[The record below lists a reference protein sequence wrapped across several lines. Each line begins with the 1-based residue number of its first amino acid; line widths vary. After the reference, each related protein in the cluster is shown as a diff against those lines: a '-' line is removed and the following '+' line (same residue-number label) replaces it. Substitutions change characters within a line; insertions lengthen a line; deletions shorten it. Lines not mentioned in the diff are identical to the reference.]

1 MREIKQIQ
9 SHLIISGTLFDPFA
23 AGKIIAFC
31 AISHRGDLDYAHLL
45 FNSLPRPTT
54 FIWNTMIRAFAETNQ
69 PSRALS
75 LYKQMIDKGP
85 LPNNYTFS
93 FVLRACIDLSSLLD
107 GQKLHSQIV
116 RLGWEP
122 YDFVLNGLVHLYANC
137 NCISSARKLFDESLS
152 SRDVVTWTAMI
163 NGYAKAGQIHA
174 ARSLFDQMPERNVV
188 SWSAMI
194 TNYAQVGMF
203 KEALEL
209 FNEMQLA
216 GLRPNHAGIVGALS
230 ACAFLGALD
239 QGRWIHVYVDRN
251 GMELDKVLGTALID
265 MYAKCGCIET
275 ARQVF
280 GQMTERDVFSW
291 TSMISGLA
299 NHGHSASAIELFIR
313 MQNEGVKPN
322 EVTFICVLS
331 ACSRMGLVD
340 DGQRFFDSM
349 SEVYGIEPGVE
360 HYGCLVDLLGRAGML
375 EEAKRVVNEM
385 PMLPDSYVL
394 GALLNASRV
403 HGEVELGEKTVKSFM
418 DRRIDHGGV
427 HVLLSNMYASAN
439 RWEDVAKI
447 RKGMEEKKVKKVP
460 GCSLI
465 DVDGMVIEFV
475 AGDSSH
481 FQTEEMILLLLGIN
495 MQLKCFGLDIDTGEF
510 GASL

>member
-1 MREIKQIQ
+1 
-9 SHLIISGTLFDPFA
+9 
-23 AGKIIAFC
+23 
-31 AISHRGDLDYAHLL
+31 
-45 FNSLPRPTT
+45 
-54 FIWNTMIRAFAETNQ
+54 
-69 PSRALS
+69 
-75 LYKQMIDKGP
+75 
-85 LPNNYTFS
+85 
-93 FVLRACIDLSSLLD
+93 
-107 GQKLHSQIV
+107 
-116 RLGWEP
+116 
-122 YDFVLNGLVHLYANC
+122 
-137 NCISSARKLFDESLS
+137 
-152 SRDVVTWTAMI
+152 MI

-322 EVTFICVLS
+322 EVTFIL
-331 ACSRMGLVD
+331 CS
-340 DGQRFFDSM
+340 Q
-349 SEVYGIEPGVE
+349 
-360 HYGCLVDLLGRAGML
+360 CLQ
-375 EEAKRVVNEM
+375 
-385 PMLPDSYVL
+385 
-394 GALLNASRV
+394 
-403 HGEVELGEKTVKSFM
+403 
-418 DRRIDHGGV
+418 
-427 HVLLSNMYASAN
+427 SNGSC
-439 RWEDVAKI
+439 R
-447 RKGMEEKKVKKVP
+447 
-460 GCSLI
+460 
-465 DVDGMVIEFV
+465 
-475 AGDSSH
+475 
-481 FQTEEMILLLLGIN
+481 
-495 MQLKCFGLDIDTGEF
+495 
-510 GASL
+510 